1 MEAYRET
8 IKLENILLTVGCFT
22 MAAFA
27 LLAIG
32 SELGW
37 FSFVRPTVGD
47 GHWHSSWY
55 GFVTGASCG
64 LLALMVVFLIRNH
77 RALKNEAKL
86 KKMYIKR
93 HDERSNQIVILARNT
108 AMQLMLWLGI
118 MATVIAGYFSKTV
131 SLTIL
136 ACTFVS
142 SCLSLALVGYYSK
155 RM

>member
-1 MEAYRET
+1 MEAYKE
-8 IKLENILLTVGCFT
+8 KLKLDNILLTVGCIVL
-22 MAAFA
+22 AVFA
-27 LLAIG
+27 ILAIG

-37 FSFVRPTVGD
+37 FSFIRPAAGD

-64 LLALMVVFLIRNH
+64 LIALMAAFWIRNH
-77 RALKNEAKL
+77 QAIKNEVKL
-86 KKMYIKR
+86 KKLYIKC
-93 HDERSNQIVILARNT
+93 HDERTNQIVILARNT
-108 AMQLMLWLGI
+108 AMQIILWLG
-118 MATVIAGYFSKTV
+118 MVATVIAGYFSKTV

-155 RM
+155 KM

>member
-1 MEAYRET
+1 MEAYREK

-22 MAAFA
+22 MAVFAF
-27 LLAIG
+27 LAIG

-37 FSFVRPTVGD
+37 FSFVRPAVGD

-64 LLALMVVFLIRNH
+64 LLALMVVFWIRNH